1 MADFIFRVKSA
12 RLTGAHQEQIATAI
26 EGAVLTGLAELDSR
40 ARAFG
45 PEV

>member
-12 RLTGAHQEQIATAI
+12 RLTGARQKQIATAI
-26 EGAVLTGLAELDSR
+26 QGTVLAGLAELDLR
-40 ARAFG
+40 AEASG